1 MRCDWAERSEVER
14 RFHDTEW
21 GVPLYDDTRLFEHL
35 TLHGARAGL
44 ALRLVLDKRE
54 NYRRAFHGFDI
65 GRVAAMSDG
74 ELAAL
79 ALDRG
84 LIRHRLKLASVRGNA
99 RGCQRIVEDTGSL
112 SAYLWDFV
120 GGAPVIHA
128 WQRAG
133 DVPCRSEASDR
144 MSAALHQR
152 GFRFAGTALCYALM
166 QSAGMVND
174 HLARCECSR
183 SERRLAP

>member
-14 RFHDTEW
+14 RYHDTEW
-21 GVPLYDDTRLFEHL
+21 GVPVYDDTRIFEYL

-44 ALRLVLDKRE
+44 TLRLVLDKRD
-54 NYRRAFHGFDI
+54 NYRRVFHGFDI
-65 GRVAAMSDG
+65 ERVAEMSDAD
-74 ELAAL
+74 LAAA

-99 RGCQRIVEDTGSL
+99 RGCLGIIKDAGSL

-120 GGAPVIHA
+120 GGAPRVNA
-128 WQRAG
+128 WHRAC
-133 DVPCRSEASDR
+133 DVPCRSDASDR
-144 MSAALHQR
+144 MSKALHKR

-166 QSAGMVND
+166 QSTGMVND
-174 HLARCECSR
+174 HLARCAYSR
-183 SERRLAP
+183 SEGGLAP